1 MNIYEN
7 DGVLSVAQAVPDAR
21 AAFIRRTYAHL
32 AGAVAAFVGLEALLL
47 NSPVAP
53 AMLKFISGNQYGW
66 LLFLGAF
73 IVAGWAGRSLASNAA
88 STGAQYAGL
97 AGYVTAEA
105 FIFVPLLYVAVHFS
119 SPDVLPSAAILT
131 GTLFLGLTIVAFAT
145 RRDFS
150 FLHGILSVGGMVAL
164 GAIVCGVIFGFGLGL
179 WFSVAMVGLA
189 CAAILY
195 DTSKVIHKFRPDQH
209 VAASLEL
216 FASVALLFWYV
227 LSILMRLSRK

>member
-1 MNIYEN
+1 MNVFEN
-7 DGVLSVAQAVPDAR
+7 DGILSVAQAVPDVR
-21 AAFIRRTYAHL
+21 AAFIRRTYLHL
-32 AGAVAAFVGLEALLL
+32 AGAVAAFVGLEYLLL
-47 NSPVAP
+47 NSPIAP

-73 IVAGWAGRSLASNAA
+73 IVAGWAGRSLASNVK
-88 STGAQYAGL
+88 SPGAQYAGL
-97 AGYVTAEA
+97 AAYVAAEA
-105 FIFVPLLYVAVHFS
+105 FIFVPLLYVAAHFS

-150 FLHGILSVGGMVAL
+150 FLGGILGVGGMVAL
-164 GAIVCGVIFGFGLGL
+164 GLIVCGVLFGFNLGL
-179 WFSVAMVGLA
+179 WFSFAMVGLA

-195 DTSKVIHKFRPDQH
+195 DTSKVIHKFRTDQH

-227 LSILMRLSRK
+227 LSILLRMSRK

>member
-1 MNIYEN
+1 MDVFVN
-7 DGVLSVAQAVPDAR
+7 DGALSVAQAVPDAR
-21 AAFIRRTYAHL
+21 AAFVRRTYLHL
-32 AGAVAAFVGLEALLL
+32 AGAVAAFVGLEFLLL

-73 IVAGWAGRSLASNAA
+73 IVAGWAGRSLASNVKSPA
-88 STGAQYAGL
+88 AQYAGL
-97 AGYVTAEA
+97 AAYVAAEA
-105 FIFVPLLYVAVHFS
+105 LIFVPLLYVAARYS

-150 FLHGILSVGGMVAL
+150 FLRGILGVGGMVAL
-164 GAIVCGVIFGFGLGL
+164 GLIVCGVLFGFGLGL
-179 WFSVAMVGLA
+179 WFSFAMVGLA

-195 DTSKVIHKFRPDQH
+195 DTSKVIHQFRTDQH
-209 VAASLEL
+209 VAAALEL

-227 LSILMRLSRK
+227 LSILLRMSRK